1 MAGDTGYGQMTQGA
15 HRDQPDKRR
24 GRGFARAASLLE
36 RRIRQA
42 GEARGFAVTRLLTHW
57 PEIVG
62 ADLAGVT
69 RPVRVGYGRR
79 AFGATLTVLTTGA
92 NAPLLEMRK
101 ERLRERVNACYGYAA
116 IAKIHITQTAPEGFA
131 EGQAAFHPATGH
143 AAAAAPTPTSAE
155 ARAEAQSV
163 VAPVADK
170 TLREALEALGTN
182 ILSRNRT

>member
-1 MAGDTGYGQMTQGA
+1 MTRSKD
-15 HRDQPDKRR
+15 RDQPGHRR

-36 RRIRQA
+36 QRIRRA
-42 GEARGFAVTRLLTHW
+42 GESRGFAVTKLLTHW

-62 ADLAGVT
+62 ADLARAT

-79 AFGATLTVLTTGA
+79 EFGATLTVLTTGA

-116 IAKIHITQTAPEGFA
+116 IAKIRITQTAPDGFA
-131 EGQAAFHPATGH
+131 EGRAVFSPAPGR
-143 AAAAAPTPTSAE
+143 AAAATAPNAE
-155 ARAEAQSV
+155 ARARVKSV

-170 TLREALEALGTN
+170 TLREALEALGRN
-182 ILSRNRT
+182 ILSRGRS